1 MNRHRFILAAIAAT
15 VVAGCATTPS
25 PQTAANDSPDDKA
38 YVTGSRLPVRDNST
52 TANVKGMTNKTA
64 IDDMMNRSS
73 SVYIPPKG
81 GAN

>member
-1 MNRHRFILAAIAAT
+1 MNRYDLILAAIAAT
-15 VVAGCATTPS
+15 VVAGCATTPT
-25 PQTAANDSPDDKA
+25 PQTAANEADDKA

-52 TANVKGMTNKTA
+52 TANVKGVTNKNA
-64 IDDMMNRSS
+64 IDDMLGRGS